1 MNYKD
6 IVPRE
11 LDHSLENY
19 HNAPMSGPLNPTWSD
34 RPHQIVS
41 DLVAALL
48 HKDIEILALRKVMDI
63 SNQLIEIDT
72 QLINRCNARIASL
85 KDELAD
91 GNCEGC
97 YEGGV

>member
-1 MNYKD
+1 MDYKD
-6 IVPRE
+6 IVSRE
-11 LDHSLENY
+11 LDHSLVNY
-19 HNAPMSGPLNPTWSD
+19 YNAPMSGPLNPTWSN

-63 SNQLIEIDT
+63 GNQLIEIDT

-85 KDELAD
+85 KDELAN